1 MGKVDEKEWEMECLR
16 VEKQMAAITTNLKE
30 NRRRNTEYDNFERI
44 KHSAG
49 RIKDVIGYVK
59 PSSYRLY

>member
-1 MGKVDEKEWEMECLR
+1 LERIKEIDEDDTNIIVGKVDEKEWEMECLR

-49 RIKDVIGYVK
+49 V
-59 PSSYRLY
+59 S